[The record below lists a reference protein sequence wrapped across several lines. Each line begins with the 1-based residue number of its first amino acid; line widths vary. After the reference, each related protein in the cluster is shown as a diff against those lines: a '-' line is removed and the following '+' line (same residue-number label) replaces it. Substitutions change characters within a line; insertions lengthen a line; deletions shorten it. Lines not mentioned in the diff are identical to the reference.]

1 MLLQNKTAVVY
12 GAAGPVGSAVAGAFA
27 AEGARLFLAGRTAAT
42 LSVVADRIRANG
54 GGAQIAEVDATDQG
68 AVDRHIRAVADTA
81 GSIDVAFD
89 AVANDDVQGAPLST
103 MSYDDF
109 LRPVIKS
116 VTAFHHIATAVAPYM
131 TSRGG
136 GVILVMAGGR
146 EAIPNL
152 GGAHVAWSA
161 LAGLSRQLAAE
172 LGPSGVRVAW
182 LLSPGS
188 DSGSDGAETSPPDA
202 FESALLRR
210 RPSYDDVARA
220 ATFLASD
227 WAHSMTATE
236 LNLTGGVVVD

>member
-1 MLLQNKTAVVY
+1 MLLSNKTAVVY
-12 GAAGPVGSAVAGAFA
+12 GAAGPVGSAVARAFA
-27 AEGARLFLAGRTAAT
+27 TEGARLFLAGRTAAT
-42 LSVVADRIRANG
+42 LTTVADRIRADG
-54 GGAQIAEVDATDQG
+54 GGAEIAEVDATDQD
-68 AVDRHIRAVADTA
+68 AVDRHVRTVVDTT
-81 GSIDVAFD
+81 GRVDIAFD
-89 AVANDDVQGAPLST
+89 AIANDDVQGASLMT
-103 MSYDDF
+103 MPYDDF

-131 TSRGG
+131 SSRGG
-136 GVILVMAGGR
+136 GVVLAMAGGR

-152 GGAHVAWSA
+152 GGSHVAWSA

-172 LGPSGVRVAW
+172 LGPSGIRVAW

-188 DSGSDGAETSPPDA
+188 DSVTDAPATAPPDA

-227 WAHSMTATE
+227 WASSMTATE
-236 LNLTGGVVVD
+236 LNLTAGVVVD

>member
-1 MLLQNKTAVVY
+1 MLLSQKTAVVY
-12 GAAGPVGSAVAGAFA
+12 GAAGPVGSAVARAFA
-27 AEGARLFLAGRTAAT
+27 AEGARLFLAGRTSET
-42 LSVVADRIRANG
+42 LGVVADRIRTDG
-54 GGAQIAEVDATDQG
+54 GGAEIAEVDATDQD
-68 AVDRHIRAVADTA
+68 AVDRHVGSVAAAT
-81 GSIDVAFD
+81 GRIDVVFD
-89 AVANDDVQGAPLST
+89 AISNDDVQGTSLIGMP
-103 MSYDDF
+103 YEDF

-136 GVILVMAGGR
+136 GVVLVMAGGR

-161 LAGLSRQLAAE
+161 LAGLCRQLAAE
-172 LGPSGVRVAW
+172 LGPSGIRVAW

-188 DSGSDGAETSPPDA
+188 ESANGPVTEPPDA
-202 FESALLRR
+202 FDSALLRR

-227 WAHSMTATE
+227 WAGSMTATE
-236 LNLTGGVVVD
+236 LNLTAGVVVD